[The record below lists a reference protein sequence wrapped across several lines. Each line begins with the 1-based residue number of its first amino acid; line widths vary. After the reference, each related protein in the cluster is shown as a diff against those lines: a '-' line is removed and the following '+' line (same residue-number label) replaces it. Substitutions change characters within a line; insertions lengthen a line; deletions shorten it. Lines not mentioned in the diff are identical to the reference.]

1 MGQLGDL
8 RNPTFFT
15 EPLNIA
21 KGSTD
26 LALELLRSMKRIR
39 SAEEAIGL
47 LVESQEARCPCHLA
61 IGQEA
66 AAVGVCSVL
75 RPSDSIFGAHRSHGH
90 YLALGGSANALFAE
104 ILGKRDGCSG
114 GFGGSMHLRSPHHG
128 LVGTVP
134 IVGATIPIALGAAL
148 SAKRAR
154 RGDVAVA
161 FFGDGATEEGVF
173 HESLNLAAS
182 MRLPSLFVIENNLF
196 ASHLHIDERQPHD
209 RVSRYAVAHGIES
222 RSMDGNDV
230 LAVRDEVTNILNR
243 MRKDPSPFVLEL
255 VTYRHRGHVG
265 HRDDQDVGVAR
276 SGDLPSWKKR
286 DPIRRLELGL
296 LSADPGMDLVI
307 AGIDG
312 EIAAEITEALRFGRE
327 SQYPESHSLL
337 TTVLYSDGGS

>member
-1 MGQLGDL
+1 MSQLGEL
-8 RNPTFFT
+8 RNPAFFT

-26 LALELLRSMKRIR
+26 LALELLRLMKRIR
-39 SAEEAIGL
+39 SVEEAIGL
-47 LVESQEARCPCHLA
+47 MVESQEVRCPCHLA

-66 AAVGVCSVL
+66 AAVGVCSLL
-75 RPSDSIFGAHRSHGH
+75 RPSDAIFGAHRSHGH
-90 YLALGGSANALFAE
+90 YLALGGSTKALFAE
-104 ILGKRDGCSG
+104 VLGKRDGCSG
-114 GFGGSMHLRSPHHG
+114 GFGGSMHLRSPQHG

-148 SAKRAR
+148 SAKRAQ

-182 MRLPSLFVIENNLF
+182 MQLPSVFVIENNLF

-209 RVSRYAVAHGIES
+209 QVSRYAAAHGIDS
-222 RSMDGNDV
+222 ASIDGNDV
-230 LAVRDEVTNILNR
+230 LAVRNESAKILDR
-243 MRKDPSPFVLEL
+243 IRKDPRPFVLEL

-286 DPIRRLELGL
+286 DPIRRLEIGL
-296 LSADPGMDLVI
+296 LSADPDLSDVI
-307 AGIDG
+307 AGMD
-312 EIAAEITEALRFGRE
+312 EAIAFEVEDALRFGRE
-327 SQYPESHSLL
+327 SKYPESHSLL
-337 TTVLYSDGGS
+337 STVLFSGGGS